1 MENAT
6 KALLIAAGV
15 LIGIMIISLGVVL
28 YYSLQGYVAETQ
40 QTMEENAISKFNTQF
55 LKYINMTEDSSG
67 AIILNGKK
75 YNMDFRLRLQDVIT
89 AANIAY
95 ENNKQLGLEEG
106 QTADANENNLYV
118 RVNVLF
124 NGVTPQKNSI
134 EKDINKTASE
144 LLQQDNDY
152 EYKCTDIDVKI
163 SEKTGRV
170 YEITFK

>member
-118 RVNVLF
+118 RVNAKI
-124 NGVTPQKNSI
+124 NGTTQVNSI
-134 EKDINKTASE
+134 EKDINEKASE
-144 LLQQDNDY
+144 WLQQDNDY